1 MLPWYYS
8 KQNKV
13 FLCLTDTSLC
23 IYICVKHFGMA
34 DIKEILF
41 LIFKNITLDFFEI
54 HSDSLLVVILLRE
67 FAQNCPEGLPVYHT
81 AK

>member
-1 MLPWYYS
+1 
-8 KQNKV
+8 
-13 FLCLTDTSLC
+13 
-23 IYICVKHFGMA
+23 MA